1 MVKMI
6 VGVEGMMCGM
16 CEAHVNDAIRQ
27 HFKVD
32 SVKSDR
38 NKKET
43 DIVAEMALDENAVKE
58 VIDATG
64 YQVTSFKVESYE
76 KKKGLFSRILG

>member
-6 VGVEGMMCGM
+6 VGVDGMMCGM
-16 CEAHVNDAIRQ
+16 CEAHINDAIRQ

-38 NKKET
+38 SKKET
-43 DIVAEMALDENAVKE
+43 DIVADTALDEHAVKD

-64 YQVTSFKVESYE
+64 YQMTSFKVEPYE
-76 KKKGLFSRILG
+76 KKKGFFSRLFG